1 MHMSDCR
8 NRTRLKRH
16 HGLPPVT
23 PNACVREAVLS
34 LTFGHLWNEAV
45 VVVQPLLAAVMLG
58 VWCVSVVYMGL
69 CVCLVYMGLCV
80 CLVFAYGPRI
90 RA

>member
-58 VWCVSVVYMGL
+58 VWWCLWCIWV
-69 CVCLVYMGLCV
+69 CVCVWCLHTGLE
-80 CLVFAYGPRI
+80 YGPRI